1 LRSSGPFENLVETAS
16 NFKNFAGNQTKPIVK
31 TQIAASFGVGKLKIA
46 ALQGGGAEVD
56 RPFPIQTIDAANSK
70 ERRAKDI
77 RAPK

>member
-1 LRSSGPFENLVETAS
+1 METAS
-16 NFKNFAGNQTKPIVK
+16 TFKNFAGHQTKPRRGPTVK

-70 ERRAKDI
+70 ERRAITLAQKI
-77 RAPK
+77 